1 VSLLYAQIVLI
12 SNSRRDSFSYD
23 IYIQEVD
30 AEKMHAFIS
39 LVQSV
44 TEVKRIDRI
53 RARDHWHNNIV
64 DVRVGIP
71 AELSVQEENG

>member
-53 RARDHWHNNIV
+53 RARDHGHYNIV